1 MRAARRWGGAACA
14 AALAGAVAAAVAWAA
29 PGESDGV
36 LPDPERL
43 EGEARLEAAVAE
55 KLAKWRGR
63 REAACRERA
72 LAEARAAADSM
83 ILDYARARALQL
95 ERPSRPV
102 RPETPPL
109 RRPSDTLA
117 LRPFLRDT
125 L

>member
-1 MRAARRWGGAACA
+1 MRAGRRWGGAACA
-14 AALAGAVAAAVAWAA
+14 AALAGAVAWAA
-29 PGESDGV
+29 PGSADGD
-36 LPDPERL
+36 PPGPERL

-72 LAEARAAADSM
+72 LAEARVAADSM

-95 ERPSRPV
+95 ERPSRPL

-109 RRPSDTLA
+109 RRPSDTLT
-117 LRPFLRDT
+117 LQPFLRDP